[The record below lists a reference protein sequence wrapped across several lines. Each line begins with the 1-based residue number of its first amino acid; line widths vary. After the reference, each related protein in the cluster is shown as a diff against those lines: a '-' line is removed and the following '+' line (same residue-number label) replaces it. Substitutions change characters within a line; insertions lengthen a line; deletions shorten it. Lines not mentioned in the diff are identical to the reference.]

1 MAANNIVCEWLKAL
15 GLGQYAES
23 FLDNGYD
30 DLEICKQIGDPDL
43 DAIGV
48 QTPDHRHKLLKSI
61 RQLREKGATNLYF
74 VLSEP
79 NGLSGSREILEGR
92 DTPPPNDIASLVRE
106 QLNADSIRLTSHPY
120 STPDGGR
127 GHLEGLASVYCE
139 LLVAPFE
146 EVLVTL
152 ENERVT
158 AWANISPRRNS
169 MKRGHQGSPGSSG
182 LPNSHSQPIYVP
194 GKYSPSS
201 CLSDKEED
209 EIYGFGYGV
218 YAQKVARRPL
228 NSHNNSPQ
236 HLQAPQPIY
245 GTSTPTPLNSAAQ
258 LYCDIPSSENS
269 EKKKKM
275 TLGRLLKGL
284 KTVKRREK
292 ATLQNGTIHQLRN
305 PATDRMRQFQL
316 NGRTHLGFEQTI
328 QRLKVEDALRKREK
342 YQREHEEILRD
353 IQRGLQQMS
362 RNGHPDSTYMYD
374 DAARGAFVGT
384 HPSLSTR
391 LPRQWYDEPL
401 YANDTDEFLMSRR
414 AEAGPM
420 DHMQDDQ
427 VFFSPQSADEAGV
440 ISLRSA
446 GDISLPHRNGHSR
459 RYSRQPGAV
468 TRLRERENGDY
479 SSSVSDI
486 QSVTSRL
493 SSVSIGTGSNYINRF
508 EESLSLTP
516 SPSSDYEDEMVDPRM
531 CGAVGKLKKMSMPQK
546 SAAVSQRAVIH
557 QIQQQ
562 KPQIPSE
569 IFMFSNKRGSVNTS
583 SAKDNAKFVSHAPF
597 HNATLM
603 DSQAFGR
610 DNAFAC
616 SASSAESLPSA
627 SGSST
632 KALVHPTSPLR
643 FGAAAGSSQDQAH
656 CSFAEACNGKTLK
669 ECISDSLE
677 NDAAKFRAVEL
688 INESIPFR

>member
-1 MAANNIVCEWLKAL
+1 MKF
-15 GLGQYAES
+15 S
-23 FLDNGYD
+23 FLAA
-30 DLEICKQIGDPDL
+30 LFQ
-43 DAIGV
+43 
-48 QTPDHRHKLLKSI
+48 
-61 RQLREKGATNLYF
+61 
-74 VLSEP
+74 
-79 NGLSGSREILEGR
+79 
-92 DTPPPNDIASLVRE
+92 
-106 QLNADSIRLTSHPY
+106 
-120 STPDGGR
+120 DGGR

-146 EVLVTL
+146 EVLVAL
-152 ENERVT
+152 ENERVA

-169 MKRGHQGSPGSSG
+169 MKRGHQGSPGQGG

-236 HLQAPQPIY
+236 HQLQAPQPIY
-245 GTSTPTPLNSAAQ
+245 GTSIPSPLNPGAQ

-305 PATDRMRQFQL
+305 PTTDRMRQFQL

-342 YQREHEEILRD
+342 YQKEHEEILRD

-362 RNGHPDSTYMYD
+362 RNGHPDSTYMFD
-374 DAARGAFVGT
+374 DAARGAFAGAHQT
-384 HPSLSTR
+384 AR

-401 YANDTDEFLMSRR
+401 YANDTDDFLMARR
-414 AEAGPM
+414 ADAGQL

-427 VFFSPQSADEAGV
+427 VFYSSQSTDEAGV

-516 SPSSDYEDEMVDPRM
+516 SPSSDYEDEMVDPRL
-531 CGAVGKLKKMSMPQK
+531 CGGAVGRLKKMSLPQK
-546 SAAVSQRAVIH
+546 SSTVSQRAVIH
-557 QIQQQ
+557 QIQPHKTHIQNND
-562 KPQIPSE
+562 K
-569 IFMFSNKRGSVNTS
+569 FMFSKRGSTNTT
-583 SAKDNAKFVSHAPF
+583 SAKDNAKFHATPF
-597 HNATLM
+597 HNPTHI
-603 DSQAFGR
+603 DTQTFVREQAFG
-610 DNAFAC
+610 C

-643 FGAAAGSSQDQAH
+643 YGQSTGLSHDQPH
-656 CSFAEACNGKTLK
+656 CSFAESCNGKSLK

-688 INESIPFR
+688 INDSIPFR